1 MTNSPSSPVVIRVRI
16 SVVYPEMDGA
26 QFAILVKDEKSPGSD
41 FGDLLRSRRGGIELG
56 GTIVCSKEIWNE
68 LQTELVQKHKV
79 FFKSQVDRSQKEY
92 YSSKP
97 KIVVVE
103 ASVAEPEIWIKE
115 HVENRTPSTPFFRFP
130 VQSLRVVE
138 VREKQIENGIKLD

>member
-1 MTNSPSSPVVIRVRI
+1 
-16 SVVYPEMDGA
+16 MDGA

-41 FGDLLRSRRGGIELG
+41 FGDLLRSRRGGFELG

-79 FFKSQVDRSQKEY
+79 FFKSQVDRTQKVY

-103 ASVAEPEIWIKE
+103 ASVAEPQIWIKE
-115 HVENRTPSTPFFRFP
+115 HIENRTPFFRFP

>member
-16 SVVYPEMDGA
+16 SVVYTEMDGA

-41 FGDLLRSRRGGIELG
+41 FGEHLRRNLG

-103 ASVAEPEIWIKE
+103 ASVAEPQIWIKE
-115 HVENRTPSTPFFRFP
+115 HIENRTPFFRFP

>member
-1 MTNSPSSPVVIRVRI
+1 
-16 SVVYPEMDGA
+16 MDGA

-41 FGDLLRSRRGGIELG
+41 FGDLLRSRRGGFELG

-79 FFKSQVDRSQKEY
+79 FFKSQVDRTQKVY

-103 ASVAEPEIWIKE
+103 ASIAEPQIWIKE
-115 HVENRTPSTPFFRFP
+115 HIENRTPFFRFP

>member
-16 SVVYPEMDGA
+16 SVVYPEMGGA
-26 QFAILVKDEKSPGSD
+26 QFAILVKDEKSPVSD
-41 FGDLLRSRRGGIELG
+41 FGELLRSNRGGSELG
-56 GTIVCSKEIWNE
+56 GTIVCTKEIWND
-68 LQTELVQKHKV
+68 LQTELVQIHKV
-79 FFKSQVDRSQKEY
+79 FFKSHVDRSQKEY

-103 ASVAEPEIWIKE
+103 ASVAEPQIWIDE
-115 HVENRTPSTPFFRFP
+115 HKENRTPFFRFP

-138 VREKQIENGIKLD
+138 VREKKIENGIKLDHL

>member
-1 MTNSPSSPVVIRVRI
+1 
-16 SVVYPEMDGA
+16 MDGA

-41 FGDLLRSRRGGIELG
+41 FVEHLRRKLG

-138 VREKQIENGIKLD
+138 VREKKIENGIKLDHL

>member
-41 FGDLLRSRRGGIELG
+41 FGDLLRSRRGGFELG

-79 FFKSQVDRSQKEY
+79 FFKSQVDRTQKVY

-103 ASVAEPEIWIKE
+103 ASIAEPQIWIKE
-115 HVENRTPSTPFFRFP
+115 HIENRTPFFRFP

>member
-1 MTNSPSSPVVIRVRI
+1 MTNSTSSPVVIRVRI
-16 SVVYPEMDGA
+16 SVVYTEMDGA

-41 FGDLLRSRRGGIELG
+41 FGEHLRRNLG

-68 LQTELVQKHKV
+68 LQMDLVQKHKV

-103 ASVAEPEIWIKE
+103 ASVAEPQIWIKE
-115 HVENRTPSTPFFRFP
+115 HKENRRPFFRFP